1 MSAPLLRRITL
12 ACFVTLIVL
21 GLAWENVLAPL
32 RPGAWTMALKVVP
45 LALALPALARG
56 RVRAYQWWSMLVL
69 AYLAEGLVRATSDV
83 GPSSGL
89 AMFET
94 LLATAAFA
102 AIVLYVRTVRAAALT
117 QPAAATFADPRRES
131 GLPPAPAKPG
141 R

>member
-12 ACFVTLIVL
+12 ACFVALIVL
-21 GLAWENVLAPL
+21 GLAWETVLAPL

-83 GPSSGL
+83 GPSAGL